1 MGYRIQY
8 GDTPVF
14 AKRQKMRLSRII
26 GLSLCFLVLLIL
38 LSWGFW
44 PEGRTVLRD
53 FLVPGDPDV
62 TLHGLEVLTQELR
75 DGENFSDAVTAFCRE
90 VIDGAALSP

>member
-8 GDTPVF
+8 GDTPIYD
-14 AKRQKMRLSRII
+14 KQQNIRLSRIV
-26 GLSLCFLVLLIL
+26 GLSLSFLVLFIL
-38 LSWGFW
+38 LSWCFW
-44 PEGRTVLRD
+44 PEGRLVLRD

-75 DGENFSDAVTAFCRE
+75 DGESFSDAVTAFCRE